1 MKGAQRNIQSVN
13 DGLEITFTSMTEI
26 RKAVQFPHVY
36 GKQPDFCYFSPD
48 IVGCPNV
55 TLVLIGIFF
64 MSENRSF

>member
-1 MKGAQRNIQSVN
+1 
-13 DGLEITFTSMTEI
+13 MTEI